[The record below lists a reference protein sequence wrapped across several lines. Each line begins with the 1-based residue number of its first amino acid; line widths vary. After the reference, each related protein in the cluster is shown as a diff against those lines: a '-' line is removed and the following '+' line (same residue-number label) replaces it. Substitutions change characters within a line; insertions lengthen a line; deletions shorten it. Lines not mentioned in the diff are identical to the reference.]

1 MVNFNESEINS
12 HTVTKKK
19 ASPLPE
25 FLQPILA
32 VKTNDIRN
40 DKKCLVKESSSS
52 ESEEIET
59 PLVDQSIHSESSD
72 EEIATPLA
80 ISQKQ
85 KEETIEDTKASHN
98 FKSLQCTFN
107 SNCVKYYSKSYYYLF
122 KSNKSQTKQ
131 YQELKEVI
139 QAYHDADKNKNKQD
153 QRNRNDRYHYYHIYF
168 L

>member
-19 ASPLPE
+19 ASSLPE

-85 KEETIEDTKASHN
+85 KEYRERDN
-98 FKSLQCTFN
+98 
-107 SNCVKYYSKSYYYLF
+107 KYLCR
-122 KSNKSQTKQ
+122 Q
-131 YQELKEVI
+131 L
-139 QAYHDADKNKNKQD
+139 
-153 QRNRNDRYHYYHIYF
+153 
-168 L
+168 